1 MRRTIGLCGA
11 LALTALAT
19 TAAGA
24 ADYPYTGLYTTSDP
38 ATDADAALRN
48 CAYNFFS
55 QEKDGSYI
63 SYHLD
68 LQHYVAEKTIR
79 YVEYSRG
86 HCAIEDGGLFKRGS
100 VETCTSTFDTDPAE
114 QGKSYIDVYREDGP
128 GVIIASSFDKIG
140 DARTFAAS
148 GTGTPVFLTRY
159 SLCPDPDKVAKF
171 ISAEKSTLSPDER
184 AKITGPEPDDVTTAI
199 MTSVLKTIHD
209 STNP

>member
-19 TAAGA
+19 TPAGA

-63 SYHLD
+63 SDHLD

-128 GVIIASSFDKIG
+128 GGIARVESGDFDLEARLQG
-140 DARTFAAS
+140 LDTADAW
-148 GTGTPVFLTRY
+148 
-159 SLCPDPDKVAKF
+159 AKAGL
-171 ISAEKSTLSPDER
+171 IARKRKSTVSVAATRTVSRSANPSIMLSNNNR
-184 AKITGPEPDDVTTAI
+184 
-199 MTSVLKTIHD
+199 
-209 STNP
+209 